1 MTGDSTWDT
10 ALVFGLG
17 LVLGSFVNVIIHR
30 LPLMILATSVADDEA
45 PRYDLS
51 WPASHCTHC
60 HTPLKVWHN
69 IPVLSYVWLKGRCD
83 FCQHAISWRYPLIEI
98 ATALIWLACTWH
110 WGINAAG
117 FCWAGFATSLLALSV
132 IDWQTTLLPDDLT
145 QALVW
150 AGLVA
155 SAVGW
160 LALPLT
166 QSVWGAV
173 VGYVS
178 LWSIATLFERIT
190 GKQGMGAGDFKLLAG
205 LGAWLGPLAL
215 LPVVMAASMGGA
227 IVGLALKFSHR
238 LREDGYVPFGPF
250 LAIAGMAVAV
260 IGMDDIA
267 LWMGWYFFA

>member
-10 ALVFGLG
+10 VLVFGLG
-17 LVLGSFVNVIIHR
+17 LVLGSFVNVLIHR
-30 LPLMILATSVADDEA
+30 LPRMILTAPVSDEDA
-45 PRYDLS
+45 QHYNLS
-51 WPASHCTHC
+51 WPASHCPHC
-60 HTPLKVWHN
+60 QTPLKAWHN
-69 IPVLSYVWLKGRCD
+69 MPVLSYVWLKGRCA
-83 FCQHAISWRYPLIEI
+83 FCQHAISTQYPLIEI

-110 WGINAAG
+110 WGLNATG
-117 FCWAGFATSLLALSV
+117 FCWASFATLLLALSV

-150 AGLVA
+150 AGLIA
-155 SAVGW
+155 SAIDW

-178 LWSIATLFERIT
+178 LWLIATFFQLIT

-215 LPVVMAASMGGA
+215 LPVVMAASMAGA
-227 IVGLALKFSHR
+227 IVGLALKFSKH

-250 LAIAGMAVAV
+250 LAAAGMAVAV
-260 IGMDDIA
+260 IGVDDIA
-267 LWMGWYFFA
+267 RWMGW

>member
-17 LVLGSFVNVIIHR
+17 LVLGSFVNVLIHR
-30 LPLMILATSVADDEA
+30 LPLMILAAPVSDVDA

-51 WPASHCTHC
+51 WPASHCPHC

-69 IPVLSYVWLKGRCD
+69 IPMLSYVWLKGRCD
-83 FCQHAISWRYPLIEI
+83 SCQHAISWQYPLIEI

-110 WGINAAG
+110 WGLNATG
-117 FCWAGFATSLLALSV
+117 FCWAGFATLLLALSV

-205 LGAWLGPLAL
+205 LGAWLGPLEL
-215 LPVVMAASMGGA
+215 LPVVMAASMG
-227 IVGLALKFSHR
+227 
-238 LREDGYVPFGPF
+238 EP
-250 LAIAGMAVAV
+250 
-260 IGMDDIA
+260 
-267 LWMGWYFFA
+267 LWV